1 MKSVTFPITSV
12 TRLRR
17 AAERARQSRDS
28 GWLASAYNADRL
40 IGVFDTLR
48 LKPGFGLYV
57 DQFPEDRSEDG
68 AIWAVPT
75 EASFVIPNACE
86 SAEYGRSCPPK
97 PLHAVPLMQAVD
109 GDGSPWSYLSAS
121 ILRREAAEFGASWP
135 GYVWT
140 DQAILSKLPRK
151 SEDSNFPEDELDLTN
166 DSDAAEWAW
175 HGKPP
180 RVWEP
185 TYSDRG
191 VTKQIILHIRDPVG
205 SDRIYRATDIYRAG
219 SYDCTTRTKLLCTSG
234 PGILY

>member
-17 AAERARQSRDS
+17 AAERARQSRDG
-28 GWLASAYNADRL
+28 GWLASASNANKL

-57 DQFPEDRSEDG
+57 DQFPEDRGVNG
-68 AIWAVPT
+68 AISAVPP
-75 EASFVIPNACE
+75 EASSVIADAGE
-86 SAEYGRSCPPK
+86 SAEFALACPTK
-97 PLHAVPLMQAVD
+97 PPHAVPLMQAVE

-135 GYVWT
+135 SCVWT

-151 SEDSNFPEDELDLTN
+151 AEESNHPEDERGVTN
-166 DSDAAEWAW
+166 DSDATEWVW
-175 HGKPP
+175 CGKPP
-180 RVWEP
+180 RIWEP

-191 VTKQIILHIRDPVG
+191 ATKRIILHIRNPVG
-205 SDRIYRATDIYRAG
+205 VDEIYRDTDIYRAG

-234 PGILY
+234 CGIIY